1 MGVHSAQE
9 QVVVA
14 VEDVLQIEGEWWL
27 QQTAVSQ
34 GADEELACQRLELVV
49 AVLALVHNI
58 HGEVGGRHLDFWSG
72 LRSWL
77 ALLGS
82 ALRPV
87 ACLAVSCWRFRV
99 VVHRFVILDLYFC
112 ISVPNDFDYFNF
124 ELIF

>member
-34 GADEELACQRLELVV
+34 GADEELAGQRLELIVT
-49 AVLALVHNI
+49 VLALVHNI

-72 LRSWL
+72 L
-77 ALLGS
+77 
-82 ALRPV
+82 
-87 ACLAVSCWRFRV
+87 
-99 VVHRFVILDLYFC
+99 
-112 ISVPNDFDYFNF
+112 
-124 ELIF
+124 